1 MRDEIILSGPGYVVF
16 HCILEGHKFINN
28 VSYCHVLP
36 SQNKV
41 SLSLPLSGRG
51 IEDHKNHFMTE
62 KKATNND
69 HLYERNNNLCIS
81 GFPVTYNQC
90 ILVLDSIPSPL
101 PLVLGPVIITPYNEL
116 WLCARVSHIQKSH
129 NFSHYSLE

>member
-1 MRDEIILSGPGYVVF
+1 MRDTKEIRSGMRDEIILSGPGYVVF
-16 HCILEGHKFINN
+16 H
-28 VSYCHVLP
+28 
-36 SQNKV
+36 
-41 SLSLPLSGRG
+41 GRDAGCFEIDGG

-90 ILVLDSIPSPL
+90 ILVLDSTPSP
-101 PLVLGPVIITPYNEL
+101 
-116 WLCARVSHIQKSH
+116 WC
-129 NFSHYSLE
+129 

>member
-1 MRDEIILSGPGYVVF
+1 MRDGTKDRGGMLDTKEIRSGMRDEIILSGPGYVVF
-16 HCILEGHKFINN
+16 H
-28 VSYCHVLP
+28 
-36 SQNKV
+36 
-41 SLSLPLSGRG
+41 GRDAGCFEIDGG

-90 ILVLDSIPSPL
+90 ILVLDSTPSPL
-101 PLVLGPVIITPYNEL
+101 PLVQGPVIITRYNEL
-116 WLCARVSHIQKSH
+116 WLCARVCQRSHS
-129 NFSHYSLE
+129 FSHYSLE

>member
-41 SLSLPLSGRG
+41 SLSHTVWMRDRG
-51 IEDHKNHFMTE
+51 SQKSFHDR
-62 KKATNND
+62 KK
-69 HLYERNNNLCIS
+69 HRLMIIYMKGIS
-81 GFPVTYNQC
+81 GLPVTYNQRV
-90 ILVLDSIPSPL
+90 LVLDPFL
-101 PLVLGPVIITPYNEL
+101 PLVLGPVIITPYNVRH
-116 WLCARVSHIQKSH
+116 A
-129 NFSHYSLE
+129 